1 MLVDEVKV
9 VFKAGTGGNGK
20 VAFRRE
26 KYVEFGGPAGGNG
39 GNGGSVKI
47 VGDAA
52 LNNLLWFKNNNKI
65 VAENGQNG
73 AEKSCN
79 GKNGAD
85 TLVKVPLGTQVWVGS
100 TMLFEVMSAQDEFIV
115 AHGGRGGRG
124 NKSFKS
130 NRNQAPDYAE
140 NGLPGEEIQAKLIL
154 KYIADIGLV
163 GFPNVGK
170 SSTLALISRANPKI
184 ADYEFTTLIPNL
196 GVVKTKEKDFVVCD
210 IPGIIENA
218 HLGEGLGF
226 TFLRHIERCKV
237 LAHVLDLTKKPLEN
251 YLAIK
256 TELRKYSKNLV
267 KKKELIILNKA
278 DLVDENIIQ
287 DTLKLFKNKSKVVI
301 STKNYLDSAKLIEK
315 MDLVLS
321 RVKPEQI
328 TTQVSNLTDF
338 SQTKN
343 NKNQD
348 NLFTVQK
355 AENCFVIEGKIIY
368 DLFYKVD
375 FNNDSSV
382 KRFAYQLRS
391 LGVDEALLEKGA
403 KNGDVVRI
411 KDFFFDFIV

>member
-9 VFKAGTGGNGK
+9 VFKAGVGGNGK

-39 GNGGSVKI
+39 GNGGSVVI
-47 VGDAA
+47 VGDSS
-52 LNNLLWFKNNNKI
+52 LNNLLWFKNNNLIK
-65 VAENGQNG
+65 AENGQNG

-79 GKNGAD
+79 GKNGEN
-85 TLVKVPLGTQVWVGS
+85 TTVRVPLGTQVWVDGQL
-100 TMLFEVMSAQDEFIV
+100 LFEVLTEKDEFIV

-140 NGLPGEEIQAKLIL
+140 NGLPGEEIAAKLIL

-196 GVVKTKEKDFVVCD
+196 GVVSTKEKDFVVCD

-237 LAHVLDLTKKPLEN
+237 LAHVLDLAKKPLEN

-287 DTLKLFKNKSKVVI
+287 DTLKLFKNKPKVVI
-301 STKNYLDSAKLIEK
+301 STKNYLDSTKVIEK
-315 MDLVLS
+315 MNLVLS
-321 RVKPEQI
+321 RVKLEQKNI
-328 TTQVSNLTDF
+328 QVSNFTNF
-338 SQTKN
+338 SQAKQTKN
-343 NKNQD
+343 QE
-348 NLFTVQK
+348 NLFTVK
-355 AENCFVIEGKIIY
+355 KVENCFVIEGKIIY
-368 DLFYKVD
+368 DLFHKVD

>member
-39 GNGGSVKI
+39 GNGGSVVI
-47 VGDAA
+47 IGDSA
-52 LNNLLWFKNNNKI
+52 LNNLLWFKNNNLIK
-65 VAENGQNG
+65 AQGGQNG

-79 GKNGAD
+79 GKNGEN
-85 TLVKVPLGTQVWVGS
+85 TVVRVPLGTQVWVDGQL
-100 TMLFEVMSAQDEFIV
+100 LFEVLTDRDEFIV

-140 NGLPGEEIQAKLIL
+140 NGLPGEEVSAKLIL

-196 GVVKTKEKDFVVCD
+196 GVVSTKEKDFVVCD

-237 LAHVLDLTKKPLEN
+237 LAHVLDLTKDPKSA
-251 YLAIK
+251 YLQIK
-256 TELRKYSKNLV
+256 SELKKYSKQLV

-278 DLVDENIIQ
+278 DLVDQATI
-287 DTLKLFKNKSKVVI
+287 DAALKCFKNKPKVVI
-301 STKNYLDSAKLIEK
+301 STKNYIDSSKVIAK

-321 RVKPEQI
+321 RVRPLQEPVYTQTQTELKPKNDK
-328 TTQVSNLTDF
+328 TQN
-338 SQTKN
+338 
-343 NKNQD
+343 
-348 NLFTVQK
+348 NLFTVK
-355 AENCFVIEGKIIY
+355 REENCFVIEGKMIF

-391 LGVDEALLEKGA
+391 LGVDEALLEHGA

-411 KDFFFDFIV
+411 KDFYFDFIV